1 MGQEEEWHH
10 TQCPKEGGRA
20 DERGDIRCNVL
31 VVATDY
37 AGGNTR
43 KVKRN
48 LRRKIREGMSEE
60 KVVDKRIRTGLY
72 WRKQPV
78 QVVNEERGRLS
89 R

>member
-1 MGQEEEWHH
+1 
-10 TQCPKEGGRA
+10 
-20 DERGDIRCNVL
+20 
-31 VVATDY
+31 
-37 AGGNTR
+37 
-43 KVKRN
+43 
-48 LRRKIREGMSEE
+48 MSEE